1 MTADIEGTKRQAAI
15 ANRILSEVGLAADEL
30 IGTGHV
36 SIRVESEPD
45 KFVVKGRGYAMDVL
59 PRMRP
64 SDMVLCDLDGY
75 WLEGPPETTQ
85 CGEVKL
91 HSAILKRRPD
101 VQAVA
106 HSHAPHI
113 VIMSLLTDRLRPAS
127 SDAFQAVFQPIPV
140 YQHMQTV
147 HSDEEGE
154 DVADLLAD
162 GKAVILKGHGVV
174 TTGTS
179 ASDAVM
185 SMARLEYQALLNWKL
200 YCAAGPNYPYI
211 PDELINEAMNR
222 PEMEELPHFAQRGVR
237 IKRGGNRWELLTEI
251 VSRDMD

>member
-1 MTADIEGTKRQAAI
+1 M
-15 ANRILSEVGLAADEL
+15 
-30 IGTGHV
+30 
-36 SIRVESEPD
+36 
-45 KFVVKGRGYAMDVL
+45 
-59 PRMRP
+59 
-64 SDMVLCDLDGY
+64 
-75 WLEGPPETTQ
+75 
-85 CGEVKL
+85 

-127 SDAFQAVFQPIPV
+127 SDAFQAVFRPIPV
-140 YQHMQTV
+140 YQHMQTI

-154 DVADLLAD
+154 DVADVLAD

-174 TTGTS
+174 TTGRS

-211 PDELINEAMNR
+211 PDELINEAMDR